1 VIVTISDEI
10 AAINTYVNTLLTY
23 TPDDNRNH
31 WQTLSESMER
41 GKGDC
46 EDYACA
52 KFHLLHN
59 AGYKSYLAQVTTSD
73 GQAHMVCVCVGNGCI
88 LDNINTNLCTIQERA
103 DLSTPI
109 FTLHID
115 CILCA
120 GETLPVD
127 RSAKWLDW
135 LKRSGLYEG

>member
-1 VIVTISDEI
+1 VTISDEI
-10 AAINTYVNTLLTY
+10 AAINNQINSELSY
-23 TPDDNRNH
+23 TPDDSRNH
-31 WQTLSESMER
+31 WQTLAESLER

-46 EDYACA
+46 DDYASA
-52 KFHLLHN
+52 KFHMLHN
-59 AGYKSYLAQVTTSD
+59 EGYSPALAQVTTIK
-73 GQAHMVCVCVGNGCI
+73 GEPHMVCMVDDYV
-88 LDNINTNLCTIQERA
+88 LDNLINDIKRTSRRI

-109 FTLHID
+109 FTPHID
-115 CILCA
+115 RILCA

>member
-1 VIVTISDEI
+1 MHEELIR
-10 AAINTYVNTLLTY
+10 INTQVNNAIDY

-31 WQTLSESMER
+31 WQTLAESLER

-73 GQAHMVCVCVGNGCI
+73 GQAHMVCVCKGFI
-88 LDNINTNLCTIQERA
+88 FDNLTNIIAPATDRS
-103 DLSTPI
+103 DLTTPI
-109 FTLHID
+109 FTLYRD
-115 CILCA
+115 CIKCA

-135 LKRSGLYEG
+135 LKRSGLYED